1 MDYRRYNFNADRF
14 CCSNRG
20 AELRKAILKNSNYP
34 VHPLNI
40 GAYSTSCGG
49 KEQARVVYLNTTG
62 IVSPNAYTVAPQA
75 PDYIWCSRMPN
86 ALSQNGKPPCAGNKL
101 I

>member
-1 MDYRRYNFNADRF
+1 MDYKRYNFNADRF

-20 AELRKAILKNSNYP
+20 AALREQIMKNSNYP
-34 VHPLNI
+34 IHPLNM
-40 GAYSTSCGG
+40 GAYSTACG
-49 KEQARVVYLNTTG
+49 KPSVVYMNTTG
-62 IVSPNAYTVAPQA
+62 IVDPDPYTATPQA

-86 ALSQNGKPPCAGNKL
+86 ALSQHGKPPCANGRL